1 MTRLDPQA
9 AAHVAARMGYTFIDV
24 ALLGQALTHGSN
36 VTRSRDYER
45 LEFLGDRVLGLVIA
59 EVLFRNHK
67 SESEGKLAARH
78 SAMVRGEVCAKM
90 GEAMGLADFIV
101 MGATEKRSGIHKTT
115 SVLGDVVEAVIGA
128 IYIDG
133 GLDAARAVIM
143 QFWADVLLRPDSAD
157 KDAKTFVQE
166 WALGRKLALP
176 RYQLSGR
183 TGPEHKPV
191 FTVELQVDKSEPAQG
206 QGSTKQA
213 AEMDAAKAFIRR
225 EGLR

>member
-1 MTRLDPQA
+1 LTRAENQA
-9 AAHVAARMGYTFIDV
+9 AVHLEAKVGYKFKDLG
-24 ALLGQALTHGSN
+24 LLTQSLTHGSN
-36 VTRSRDYER
+36 TSRKSDYER

-59 EVLFRNHK
+59 DHLYANHK
-67 SESEGKLAARH
+67 SEREGKLAARH
-78 SAMVRGEVCAKM
+78 SAMVRGEVCAEM

-133 GLDAARAVIM
+133 GLEAARGVILR
-143 QFWADVLLRPDSAD
+143 FWSDVLKRRDTAD

-166 WALGRKLALP
+166 WALGKKLALP
-176 RYQLSGR
+176 KYQLVDRS
-183 TGPEHKPV
+183 GPEHKPN
-191 FTVELQVDKSEPAQG
+191 FTVELTIETCALVQG
-206 QGSTKQA
+206 QGPTKQA
-213 AEMDAAKAFIRR
+213 AEMDAAKSFIQR

>member
-1 MTRLDPQA
+1 LTRTKSPA
-9 AAHVAARMGYTFIDV
+9 ATHVAARMGYTFKDDG
-24 ALLGQALTHGSN
+24 LLTQALTHGSN
-36 VTRSRDYER
+36 ISRSRDYER

-59 EVLFRNHK
+59 EALFVNHGT
-67 SESEGKLAARH
+67 EREGKLAARH
-78 SAMVRGEVCAKM
+78 SAMVRGEVCAQM

-101 MGATEKRSGIHKTT
+101 MGATEKRTGIHKTM

-133 GLDAARAVIM
+133 GFTAARDVILK
-143 QFWADVLLRPDSAD
+143 FWSEVLQRRDSAD

-166 WALGRKLALP
+166 WALGRKLSLP
-176 RYQLSGR
+176 RYNLASR

-191 FTVELQVDKSEPAQG
+191 FTVELQVDKKEPAQG

-213 AEMDAAKAFIRR
+213 AEMDAAKVFIQR